1 MKRRRRNLHVIV
13 VGAGAAG
20 LAAARELARAGVRV
34 TILEA
39 RNRVGGRIFTTRLR
53 GWALPIE
60 LGAEFI
66 HGRPRET
73 LSLVEEARLLVDRV
87 PDLHWLRTRRGVED
101 RNDFFEQ
108 MSRITSRMRK
118 QGPDRSVAEFLQGQK
133 KLRPDL
139 RLHSRFFVEGF
150 HAASL
155 DRVSEHS
162 LSTAGEGEPEP
173 GEEDQFRIVGGY
185 DRLMRWLL
193 SQARGRVDLKLG
205 AVVSEI
211 AWSRGRATV
220 SIAASARRAARRLAA
235 DRILIT
241 VPMAVLK
248 TLPGSPG
255 AIRFRPA
262 LLEKDR
268 ALSRLETGEVVK
280 VVFRFRE
287 RFWEE
292 HGLLAR
298 RRDRY
303 DFAFLHA
310 RDSSVPTWWTSAP
323 ALSPMLT
330 GWAGGPSAQAL
341 LPERDETVVAVAL
354 EALGRVLNV
363 SPRRLEALLEGWH
376 FHNWTKDPFSRG
388 AYSYTGVGGTAAHR
402 ALARPVA
409 GTLFFAGEATDPDQT
424 GTVAGAIASGQRAAN
439 EILGE

>member
-1 MKRRRRNLHVIV
+1 MKRRGRDLHVIV
-13 VGAGAAG
+13 IGAGAAG
-20 LAAARELARAGVRV
+20 LAAARELARAGARV
-34 TILEA
+34 TIVEG
-39 RNRVGGRIFTTRLR
+39 RKRVGGRIFTTRLR
-53 GWALPIE
+53 DWPLPIE

-73 LSLVEEARLLVDRV
+73 LNLVEEARLLVDRV
-87 PDLHWLRTRRGVED
+87 PDLHWLRTRRGLED

-108 MSRITSRMRK
+108 MSRITSRMRRH
-118 QGPDRSVAEFLQGQK
+118 GPDRPVAEFLRGQK
-133 KLRPDL
+133 KLRPEL
-139 RLHSRFFVEGF
+139 RLHFRFFIEGF

-162 LSTAGEGEPEP
+162 LSTAGEAEPEP
-173 GEEDQFRIVGGY
+173 GEEDQFRIAGGY
-185 DRLMRWLL
+185 DRLTRWLL
-193 SQARGRVDLKLG
+193 SQARGRVRLRLG
-205 AVVSEI
+205 AAVSEI
-211 AWSRGRATV
+211 AWGRGKATV
-220 SIAASARRAARRLAA
+220 LVAA
-235 DRILIT
+235 DNGVRRMAANRVLVT
-241 VPMAVLK
+241 APSAVLK
-248 TLPGSPG
+248 APPGSPG

-262 LLEKDR
+262 LAEKER
-268 ALSRLETGEVVK
+268 ALSKLETGEVVK

-292 HGLLAR
+292 QGLLAR

-310 RDSSVPTWWTSAP
+310 RDSTVPTWWTSAP

-330 GWAGGPSAQAL
+330 GWVGGPGAAAL
-341 LPERDETVVAVAL
+341 LPERDETVAATAL
-354 EALGRVLNV
+354 EALGRALNV
-363 SPRRLEALLEGWH
+363 SAHRLNSLLEGWH

-424 GTVAGAIASGQRAAN
+424 GTVAGAIASGQRAAS
-439 EILGE
+439 EILGK